1 VKDLPHVG
9 EDRLSVDY
17 YYWYYG
23 SLALNQFDG
32 PGSPRPDHGKYWDA
46 WNNAMI
52 TAVLQLQ
59 DDTREGGQCSR
70 GGWLTPDRWCYAGG
84 PVYATALNV
93 LTLEVY
99 YRYENAFGVTVKAET
114 R

>member
-1 VKDLPHVG
+1 MIAAL
-9 EDRLSVDY
+9 
-17 YYWYYG
+17 
-23 SLALNQFDG
+23 LAL
-32 PGSPRPDHGKYWDA
+32 
-46 WNNAMI
+46 
-52 TAVLQLQ
+52 Q
-59 DDTREGGQCSR
+59 DESKEPKLCSG

-99 YRYENAFGVTVKAET
+99 YRYENAFGVVARAEG

>member
-1 VKDLPHVG
+1 
-9 EDRLSVDY
+9 VDY

-23 SLALNQFDG
+23 ALALNQFDG
-32 PGSPRPDHGKYWDA
+32 PDSPRADRGKYWQP
-46 WNNAMI
+46 WNEAMI
-52 TAVLQLQ
+52 KALVQLQ
-59 DDTREGGQCSR
+59 DDNKERDVCSR

-99 YRYENAFGVTVKAET
+99 YRYKNAFGAIAKGEGH
-114 R
+114 